1 MSHSQPAQKEMVNA
15 REASQSGDTT
25 YTKIFVGGL
34 AWETRR
40 DTLKGYF
47 DRFGEILEAVVIAD
61 KVTGKSKG
69 YGFVTFRDPDSAS
82 RACQNP
88 YPVIDGR
95 RANCN
100 LASLGAQKNRFS
112 TNQQGTEKFRQKS
125 ASAAPSSFNASSAY
139 FPQSAPNNAFTYSA
153 YGYPGYPHNLYAM
166 NYYNVYGGQQHPTY
180 YPSLA
185 PGSSGFYLN
194 YYPFYA
200 HHAQS
205 SSTQYPKL
213 MRYPLLSPTV
223 HALEF
228 SSTTTSASLL
238 PVVTTQSTASAV
250 PAETR
255 DTPVHK
261 NG

>member
-1 MSHSQPAQKEMVNA
+1 MVNA
-15 REASQSGDTT
+15 REAPSQSRDTI

-69 YGFVTFRDPDSAS
+69 YGFVTFRDPESAS
-82 RACQNP
+82 RACQDP

-125 ASAAPSSFNASSAY
+125 ASAAASSSFNASAY
-139 FPQSAPNNAFTYSA
+139 FPHSVPPNAFTYSA

-166 NYYNVYGGQQHPTY
+166 NYYNAYGGQQHPTY
-180 YPSLA
+180 YPSPA
-185 PGSSGFYLN
+185 PGSPGFYLN

-200 HHAQS
+200 HQAQS
-205 SSTQYPKL
+205 SSTQFPKL
-213 MRYPLLSPTV
+213 MRHPLLSPTV
-223 HALEF
+223 RALEF
-228 SSTTTSASLL
+228 SSTTTSAALL
-238 PVVTTQSTASAV
+238 PAVTTQSTASAV
-250 PAETR
+250 PAEPR
-255 DTPVHK
+255 DKPVHK
-261 NG
+261 ND

>member
-1 MSHSQPAQKEMVNA
+1 MSRSRQAQKEMVNVS
-15 REASQSGDTT
+15 EAPQPGDTT

-40 DTLKGYF
+40 DALKGYF

-69 YGFVTFRDPDSAS
+69 YGFVTFRDRDSAS

-100 LASLGAQKNRFS
+100 LASLGAQRSRFS
-112 TNQQGTEKFRQKS
+112 TNQQGAEKFRQKS
-125 ASAAPSSFNASSAY
+125 ASAASSSFNASAPY
-139 FPQSAPNNAFTYSA
+139 FPQSVPHNAFTYSA
-153 YGYPGYPHNLYAM
+153 YGYPGYPHDFYAM
-166 NYYNVYGGQQHPTY
+166 NYYNVYGGQQHPAY
-180 YPSLA
+180 YPSPA
-185 PGSSGFYLN
+185 PGSSGFYFH
-194 YYPFYA
+194 PFYA

-213 MRYPLLSPTV
+213 MRYPLLPPTV
-223 HALEF
+223 RALEF
-228 SSTTTSASLL
+228 PSATTSASLL
-238 PVVTTQSTASAV
+238 PVVTTRSTASAV

-255 DTPVHK
+255 DKPAHK